1 MTIRVG
7 ILGAGFMGSVHA
19 RALAKVEGVE
29 IAGIYGR
36 SENRAKPLA
45 DELGVPW
52 TTDLNQL
59 IDDPTID
66 AIDNCLPAAQHREPL
81 ERALANNKH
90 VLLEKPIAM
99 DLENAE
105 AIVSAAAE
113 SDRVVLVAH
122 VLRFWPEYVELRE
135 RVLSGDLGRPLQA
148 LAWRRQP
155 FPAWSAL
162 FANAELT
169 GGGVIDQM
177 IHDFDVLNWI
187 LGTPQSVVATGVRNP
202 KSGGWDQVQ
211 VLLDYGHASALV
223 DGGAMM
229 PESATFESALH
240 LLCEN
245 GSLQYHF
252 QPAGRGVESGGGRNE
267 LRIFPN
273 EGESSIV
280 TVDQTDPYLAEVT
293 YWIDCIRNGTPAVV
307 ATPADATLALRTAL
321 AAKRSIEAGGLTAV
335 PI

>member
-7 ILGAGFMGSVHA
+7 VLGAGFMGGVHA
-19 RALAKVEGVE
+19 RALVQVDGVE

-36 SENRAKPLA
+36 SEDRVVPLA
-45 DELGVPW
+45 AELGVPW

-81 ERALANNKH
+81 ERALAQGKH
-90 VLLEKPIAM
+90 ALVEKPIA
-99 DLENAE
+99 LTLTEAE
-105 AIVSAAAE
+105 DMVSLAE
-113 SDRVVLVAH
+113 GTDRVVMIAH
-122 VLRFWPEYVELRE
+122 VLRFWPEYVALRE
-135 RVLSGDLGRPLQA
+135 HALSGEMGQPKHA

-155 FPAWSAL
+155 FPAWSGL
-162 FANAELT
+162 FAHSDLT
-169 GGGVIDQM
+169 GGGVLDQM

-187 LGTPQSVVATGVRNP
+187 LGTPQSVVATGLRNP

-229 PESATFESALH
+229 PDSATFESAIH
-240 LLCEN
+240 LLCES

-252 QPAGRGVESGGGRNE
+252 QPSGRGVESGGGRNE
-267 LRIFPN
+267 LRIFPS
-273 EGESSIV
+273 EGESRV
-280 TVDQTDPYLAEVT
+280 LTVDQSDPYLNEVR
-293 YWIDCIRNGTPAVV
+293 YWIDCIRSGQPA
-307 ATPADATLALRTAL
+307 AIASPAAATLALRTAL
-321 AAKRSIEAGGLTAV
+321 AARKSIETGELTAIPV
-335 PI
+335 